1 MKLDGARVLVTG
13 ASSGIGW
20 AVAQALAHAG
30 CSLLLTGT
38 DTNRLSRIAAL
49 TGGEA
54 VAADL
59 AEAGGVER
67 LVSAAISTGNPD
79 VVVHCAGMGKVGTVL
94 GQTRRDGGGQVP
106 GDGNRCAAVRQDDG
120 GQEEY
125 NRLFR
130 LNLVAPMRL
139 SQALLPAMLRKGA
152 GQLVF
157 VTSIAGVLGVAGESA
172 YAASKAALGTYA
184 SSLRVELAGSGIGV
198 TTVIPGVVDT
208 DFFNRRG
215 VAYQRRF
222 PRPVP
227 PSRVAAAV
235 KFALENN
242 RAQVVVPGWL
252 RLPIVVQACAP
263 QTYARFA
270 GRWG

>member
-1 MKLDGARVLVTG
+1 MKLAGARVLVTG

-20 AVAQALAHAG
+20 AVAETLAHAG
-30 CSLLLTGT
+30 CRLLLTGT
-38 DTNRLSRIAAL
+38 DTARLGRIAAL
-49 TGGEA
+49 TGGDA

-59 AEAGGVER
+59 VEAGGIER
-67 LVSAAISTGNPD
+67 IVGAAISTGTPD

-94 GQTRRDGGGQVP
+94 GQTRHDGGSQATG
-106 GDGNRCAAVRQDDG
+106 GGNQGAAARQDDS
-120 GQEEY
+120 GQDED
-125 NRLFR
+125 NRLLR
-130 LNLVAPMRL
+130 LNLLAPMGL
-139 SQALLPAMLRKGA
+139 SQALLPGMVRKGG

-157 VTSIAGVLGVAGESA
+157 VTSIAGVLGVAGEAA

-235 KFALENN
+235 KSALVND
-242 RAQVVVPGWL
+242 RVQVVVPGWL
-252 RLPIVVQACAP
+252 RLPIAVQACAP